1 MLVYEDNF
9 GFWNISEPEERAFF
23 DFVRRQSVLTACE
36 RCERPVRLIPP
47 KALCASCVSALEY
60 GAPASMKEYG
70 SQETLLDF
78 AARREG
84 RFLPEFGSFVRG
96 EAIAKMSE
104 LRRKGVRRSDL
115 KIIASDPDLA
125 AITKDV
131 EALNDA

>member
-1 MLVYEDNF
+1 MAVRKR
-9 GFWNISEPEERAFF
+9 FW
-23 DFVRRQSVLTACE
+23 
-36 RCERPVRLIPP
+36 
-47 KALCASCVSALEY
+47 
-60 GAPASMKEYG
+60 
-70 SQETLLDF
+70 TLLI
-78 AARREG
+78 RCEG

-104 LRRKGVRRSDL
+104 LRLRGVRRGDL